1 LATNPL
7 MMDWLKDGGV
17 AKFASE
23 LTYAVR
29 SRVVLKYVGQL
40 SLVLAILTLVPC
52 LVALL
57 DGEWD
62 MALRFLLLILGLLLL
77 GVAGWRLPAPSE
89 VQINEGMVVVTLMY
103 LLAPLVMTYPLMSAG
118 LPFADAL
125 FEAISGITTTGLSTL
140 PGLSGLPN
148 SLLFLR
154 AWLQWIGGLG
164 IVVLSLAHLVSP
176 GVMAKGL
183 AVTEVE
189 SDDLVGGLRAHARRM
204 LRVYLLLTGL
214 GVLGAWLAGVGAFQS
229 VLYVFSSVSTGGFA
243 PQEASLA
250 NLGSMAQWWISLCC
264 LAGAI
269 PLTFY
274 QLHPAGRTAANLAQL
289 RSLLLAC
296 LLVSL
301 LMLLA
306 LRLGSGLPWSQAL
319 QHAPLLAISAQSTA
333 GFNSL
338 SLSLLDA
345 GGKLVMIAAMFMG
358 GGLGSTAG
366 GIKLWR
372 LLIVFSMVR
381 WLLQRTALSRHAVQE
396 PLLAG
401 RHLELEEIHGSLLLI
416 LLFVLGIFLSWVPF
430 VLMGYDPLDAL
441 FDVVSAMG
449 TVGLTTGVT
458 SEQLPTAL
466 KAVLCLDML
475 MGRLEIIAWLVLL
488 YPGSWWGRRRGEA

>member
-1 LATNPL
+1 
-7 MMDWLKDGGV
+7 MVMSWLKDGGV
-17 AKFASE
+17 AKFATE

-29 SRVVLKYVGQL
+29 PRVVLKYVGQL
-40 SLVLAILTLVPC
+40 SLVLAVLTLVPC
-52 LVALL
+52 LVALMG
-57 DGEWD
+57 GESV
-62 MALRFLLLILGLLLL
+62 MALRFALLILGLLLL
-77 GVAGWRLPAPSE
+77 GVAGWRLPAPSA
-89 VQINEGMVVVTLMY
+89 VQINEGMVVVALMY
-103 LLAPLVMTYPLMSAG
+103 LLAPLIMTYPLMSGG
-118 LPFADAL
+118 LPFVDAM

-140 PGLSGLPN
+140 PGLNGMPD

-154 AWLQWIGGLG
+154 AWLQWVGGLG

-176 GVMAKGL
+176 GVVAKGL
-183 AVTEVE
+183 AVTEAE

-214 GVLGAWLAGVGAFQS
+214 GVLGAWLAGVDAFQS
-229 VLYVFSSVSTGGFA
+229 VLYVLSSVSTGGFA

-250 NLGSMAQWWISLCC
+250 NLGGMAQLWISLCC
-264 LAGAI
+264 LAGAV

-274 QLHPAGRTAANLAQL
+274 QLHPVGRTDANLAQL

-296 LLVSL
+296 LLVTL

-306 LRLGSGLPWSQAL
+306 LRLGSDLPWAQAL

-338 SLSLLDA
+338 SLSLLDG
-345 GGKLVMIAAMFMG
+345 GGKMVLIVAMFMG

-372 LLIVFSMVR
+372 MLIAVTAVR
-381 WLLQRTALSRHAVQE
+381 WLLLRTALSRHAVLE
-396 PLLAG
+396 PRLAG
-401 RHLELEEIHGSLLLI
+401 RHLEPEEIHGALLLI

-449 TVGLTTGVT
+449 TVGLSTGVT
-458 SEQLPTAL
+458 GEQLPTIL
-466 KAVLCLDML
+466 KAVLCMDML
-475 MGRLEIIAWLVLL
+475 MGRLEIIAWLILI